1 MLLAITRLLFG
12 LSATKDH
19 PWTYVFVL
27 GEGAGGLHDVI

>member
-1 MLLAITRLLFG
+1 MRLH
-12 LSATKDH
+12 SASRHYEAAATKDH